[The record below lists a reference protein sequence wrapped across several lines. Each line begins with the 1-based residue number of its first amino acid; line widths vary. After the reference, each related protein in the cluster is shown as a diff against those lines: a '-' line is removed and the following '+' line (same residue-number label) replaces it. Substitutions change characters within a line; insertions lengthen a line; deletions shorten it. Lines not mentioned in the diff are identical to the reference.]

1 MKLHKRDDWKK
12 HQPKDQGKE
21 NCPLCE
27 ESEEYTIQK
36 FTHWRICHNKY
47 PLLGKEEHLMAVP
60 LRHVILT
67 SNLTPEELEEFHNV
81 EKFME
86 EYYLKKGK
94 DYFSFV
100 RQSPL
105 SRSLE
110 HLHYHYVPGRI
121 YYKNIEEMLKKQ
133 GL

>member
-1 MKLHKRDDWKK
+1 MKLHDRADW
-12 HQPKDQGKE
+12 HGQSPEDQGRE
-21 NCPLCE
+21 NCPLCN
-27 ESEEYTIQK
+27 ESEEYTIKK
-36 FTHWRICHNKY
+36 FKYWRVCHNKY
-47 PLLGKEEHLMAVP
+47 PILEMEEHLMAIP

-67 SNLTPEELEEFHNV
+67 SNLNDKELKEFSQV

-86 EYYLKKGK
+86 EFYLKKGK
-94 DYFSFV
+94 EYFSFV

-110 HLHYHYVPGRI
+110 HLHYHYLPGKI
-121 YYKNIEEMLKKQ
+121 YYKNIEEMLKKE